1 MQSEEPSV
9 AQPKNP
15 NRSLIYAGL
24 AAIGASLCC
33 VAPVALLL
41 LGIGGSW
48 ISTLTAMEPYR
59 PIFVVAVVVVVGIV
73 FRKLYLAPACCDEG
87 QVCANPAV
95 QRNQRILFWVVSA
108 LLLILLL
115 FPYYGQIFLE

>member
-1 MQSEEPSV
+1 M

-33 VAPVALLL
+33 VAPVVLLL

-59 PIFVVAVVVVVGIV
+59 PIFVVATVVVMGIA
-73 FRKLYLAPACCDEG
+73 FRRLYLVPASCDEG
-87 QVCANPAV
+87 QVCANPTV
-95 QRNQRILFWVVSA
+95 QRNQRILFWGVSA
-108 LLLILLL
+108 LLLVLLM
-115 FPYYGQIFLE
+115 FPYYGYIFLE